1 MSSDSTTLAS
11 NIRTTFGKVQ
21 DRIDLL
27 FFAPVS
33 AIRLDLFRRCF
44 TLTFLAYMA
53 FRFTHA
59 REWLTDFGYHSTSL
73 TIHPGYPAPW
83 PTLPAAW
90 IIPFGILIF
99 GSGLIVI
106 AGFLPRFMS
115 GILFACSFYVMH
127 VDWTTSYT
135 LNKLYLV
142 TFLVLALSPSIQ
154 RSSSGDDAEHF
165 VQVAWPIRI
174 LQATLL
180 LQYFTAGTCKVFHG
194 DWNFSH
200 PDVLWTHVQGTYRTA
215 LAGFMLQKLP
225 KFMWTIMMFGS
236 LAFELTAPLLFTRKR
251 LIGIGIAWG
260 ILFHISI
267 ALTMHNLIYF
277 SIQMMSFYILWLP
290 DNLLQR
296 FADWLPQLQLGGKR
310 VDLIATSAP

>member
-1 MSSDSTTLAS
+1 
-11 NIRTTFGKVQ
+11 V
-21 DRIDLL
+21 DLIC
-27 FFAPVS
+27 FAPIG

-59 REWLTDFGYHSTSL
+59 REWLTNFGYHSTTS
-73 TIHPGYPAPW
+73 TIHPGYPEPL
-83 PTLPAAW
+83 PTLPASW
-90 IIPFGILIF
+90 VIPFGILVF
-99 GSGLIVI
+99 SSGLIVI
-106 AGFLPRFMS
+106 AGFLPRLMS
-115 GILFACSFYVMH
+115 GILFACSFYIMH

-142 TFLVLALSPSIQ
+142 TFLVLTLSPSIH
-154 RSSSGDDAEHF
+154 RCTSDDSEEHS
-165 VQVAWPIRI
+165 VQVAWPVRI

-194 DWNFSH
+194 DWNFAH
-200 PDVLWTHVQGTYRTA
+200 PDVLWTHVQGTYRTVI
-215 LAGFMLQKLP
+215 AGYMLQKLP

-236 LAFELTAPLLFTRKR
+236 LAFELTAPILFTRKR
-251 LIGIGIAWG
+251 LVWIGIIWG
-260 ILFHISI
+260 SLFHISI

-290 DNLLQR
+290 DSLLQR
-296 FADWLPQLQLGGKR
+296 FADWIPQLRLGGKR
-310 VDLIATSAP
+310 MSI